1 MARDAKDVKAEDA
14 LDYVLGFTASND
26 ISSRK
31 IQLSGSQWCF
41 SKSMDGSCPIGPV
54 LVKPSELEAS
64 RLAIKAI
71 VNGQIVQ
78 DGNTKDFIFSV
89 RQLIAYFSQGT
100 TLRKGSLILTGTP
113 AGIGYFRQ
121 PRVVLRDGDDMR
133 VSIEGIG
140 TLINKIEYQK

>member
-1 MARDAKDVKAEDA
+1 MSRDAKDIKAEDA
-14 LDYVLGFTASND
+14 LDYILGFTASND

-41 SKSMDGSCPIGPV
+41 SKSMDGSCPIGPM
-54 LVKPSELEAS
+54 LVKPSELDS
-64 RLAIKAI
+64 SNLSIKAL
-71 VNGQIVQ
+71 VNGQVVQ

-89 RQLIAYFSQGT
+89 GQLIAYFSQGT
-100 TLRKGSLILTGTP
+100 TLRKGSLVLTGTP
-113 AGIGYFRQ
+113 AGIGYFRD

-133 VSIEGIG
+133 VCIGGIG